1 MFFFSMSSLLHR
13 LVSVRVYLAM
23 LPILSI
29 CDMLAAA
36 LAFLAIVNPLRCG
49 AFLRLMSAKWND
61 KLVAWY
67 VQMALGQKKLRYNW

>member
-1 MFFFSMSSLLHR
+1 
-13 LVSVRVYLAM
+13 
-23 LPILSI
+23 
-29 CDMLAAA
+29 